1 MVGLPSI
8 LPYSAARVSIVTVIP
23 AYNEGDR
30 LAAFLGDWAAVGM
43 SHPHLA
49 VTVIVVDDGSKPEM
63 AAAHQ
68 AAIERVASDL
78 ADKRAPHRVEFVRAD
93 RNRGKGAAIRLGWSR
108 AAADASWLTFIDA
121 DGAIPAREYWRMASL
136 LPTISADV
144 VCASRIRMAGRT
156 IDRTM
161 FRHFQG
167 RLFATFAE
175 GLFGLGFYDTQTG
188 MKAFRAEMLR
198 PLLPRLQEDRW
209 LLDVELLVL
218 MHQAGART
226 IEVPIDCY
234 MRGPSALTFGLDS
247 LRMGVQLVKL
257 RSRLG
262 AGRAVAR

>member
-1 MVGLPSI
+1 
-8 LPYSAARVSIVTVIP
+8 VSIVTVIP

-30 LAAFLGDWAAVGM
+30 LAAFLADWAAVGL

-49 VTVIVVDDGSKPEM
+49 VTAIVVDDGSKAEM

-68 AAIERVASDL
+68 AAVERVAREL
-78 ADKRAPHRVEFVRAD
+78 AEKRAAQRIDFVRAD
-93 RNRGKGAAIRLGWSR
+93 RNRGKGAAIRLGWNH

-136 LPTISADV
+136 LPATEADV
-144 VCASRIRMAGRT
+144 VCACRIKMAGRT
-156 IDRTM
+156 IDRTL
-161 FRHFQG
+161 FRHFEG

-175 GLFGLGFYDTQTG
+175 ELFHLGYYDTQTG
-188 MKAFRAEMLR
+188 MKAFRASMLR
-198 PLLPRLQEDRW
+198 PILSRLREDRW
-209 LLDVELLVL
+209 MLDVELLVL
-218 MHQAGART
+218 MHQSGARA

-234 MRGPSALTFGLDS
+234 MRGPSSLAFGLDP

-262 AGRAVAR
+262 AGTASPR

>member
-1 MVGLPSI
+1 M
-8 LPYSAARVSIVTVIP
+8 SIVTVIP

-30 LAAFLGDWAAVGM
+30 LAAFLGDWAAVGL
-43 SHPHLA
+43 SHPSLA
-49 VTVIVVDDGSKPEM
+49 VTAIVVDDGSKPEM

-68 AAIERVASDL
+68 AAVERVTGEL
-78 ADKRAPHRVEFVRAD
+78 AEKRASHRVEFVRAD
-93 RNRGKGAAIRLGWSR
+93 RNRGKGAAIRLGWNH

-136 LPTISADV
+136 LPATEADI
-144 VCASRIRMAGRT
+144 VCACRIKMAGRT
-156 IDRTM
+156 IDRTL

-175 GLFGLGFYDTQTG
+175 ELFHLGYYDTQTG
-188 MKAFRAEMLR
+188 MKAFRASMLR
-198 PLLPRLQEDRW
+198 PILPRLREDRW
-209 LLDVELLVL
+209 MLDVELLIL
-218 MHQAGART
+218 MHQAGARA

-234 MRGPSALTFGLDS
+234 MRGPSSLAFGLDP

-262 AGRAVAR
+262 AGTASPR